1 MPTYM
6 TLIQYTQQGIRSI
19 KDSPIRLD
27 TAKTLYKSL
36 GAEIKSFYLAMGR
49 QDVIVV
55 SEAPDDETATK
66 LILTIGSGGAI
77 RTETFRVFTEDEY
90 RKLISE
96 LPQETILLIPKSL
109 SVYLQLQVCQ
119 YNIKGLK
126 VYIKQLTAGKI

>member
-49 QDVIVV
+49 YDVIVL

-96 LPQETILLIPKSL
+96 LP
-109 SVYLQLQVCQ
+109 
-119 YNIKGLK
+119 
-126 VYIKQLTAGKI
+126 

>member
-6 TLIQYTQQGIRSI
+6 TLIQYTQQGIRSV
-19 KDSPIRLD
+19 KDSPTRLD
-27 TAKTLYKSL
+27 TAKALYKSL

-49 QDVIVV
+49 YDVIVV

-96 LPQETILLIPKSL
+96 LP
-109 SVYLQLQVCQ
+109 
-119 YNIKGLK
+119 
-126 VYIKQLTAGKI
+126 